1 MFSKSCEYGIKSVV
15 FITQQTLQNK
25 RVKLNDIAKEID
37 SPTAFTAKILQL
49 LSKEKIIYSVMG
61 HAGGY
66 SIKNSILENLT
77 LLDIVN
83 TIDGEVI
90 YNGCG
95 LGLKECNELVPCPI
109 HSDFVK
115 IRTDLKSM
123 LKNTKILALATNVD
137 NGLAHLKRQIVEN

>member
-15 FITQQTLQNK
+15 YITQQTLQNK
-25 RVKLNDIAKEID
+25 RVKLGDIAKEID
-37 SPTAFTAKILQL
+37 SPSAFTAKILQL
-49 LSKEKIIYSVMG
+49 LSKEKIIYAVMG

-66 SIKNSILENLT
+66 HINKSILENLT

-83 TIDGEVI
+83 TIDGEMI

-109 HSDFVK
+109 HFDFVK
-115 IRTDLKSM
+115 IRTDLKAM
-123 LKNTKILALATNVD
+123 LKNTKILDLATDVD
-137 NGLAHLKRQIVEN
+137 NGLSHLKRQTVKN